1 MSKRLKTSQ
10 NYFIIEDTV
19 TGIEEIREPKLDI
32 IFKNDLGVIH
42 FYDKTTRIH
51 HIAKDDGYTIANTVN
66 GDNGDAAF
74 ANIAALLLY
83 LETNTGDSQN
93 VTVVGFTQRLV
104 IDDTTVL
111 ESDDATEF
119 NIATDA
125 KTFSMP
131 LITAENLG
139 LKYRFRNTGAD
150 GAIAL
155 TLSPNAL
162 DAFHGTVPNAAA
174 DSVAGGAVDK
184 NLVLTKA
191 TANKGDWIEVTAVAL
206 TEWNITGGVGI
217 WASEA

>member
-10 NYFIIEDTV
+10 NYFIVEDTV
-19 TGIEEIREPKLDI
+19 TGIEEIREPKLDV
-32 IFKNDLGVIH
+32 IFKNDLGIIH
-42 FYDKTTRIH
+42 FYDKSTRMH
-51 HIAKDDGYTIANTVN
+51 YRAKDAGYTVANTVN

-93 VTVVGFTQRLV
+93 ITVVGFTQRLV
-104 IDDTTVL
+104 TDDTTVL

-131 LITAENLG
+131 LITSENLG
-139 LKYRFRNTGAD
+139 LKYRFRNNGAD
-150 GAIAL
+150 DAVAL

-162 DAFHGTVPNAAA
+162 DAFHGTIANAAA

-184 NLVLTKA
+184 NFVNTKSG
-191 TANKGDWIEVTAVAL
+191 ANKGDWVEVTAVAL
-206 TEWNITGGVGI
+206 TEWYITGGVGV
-217 WASEA
+217 WASEG

>member
-32 IFKNDLGVIH
+32 IFKNDLGIIH
-42 FYDKTTRIH
+42 FYNKSTRMH
-51 HIAKDDGYTIANTVN
+51 YAVKDAGYTVDNTVN

-74 ANIAALLLY
+74 ANIAALLTY

-93 VTVVGFTQRLV
+93 VTVVGFTQRL
-104 IDDTTVL
+104 ITDDYTVL

-125 KTFSMP
+125 KTFSLP

-150 GAIAL
+150 AAIAL

-162 DAFHGTVPNAAA
+162 DAVHGTVANAAA
-174 DSVAGGAVDK
+174 DSVASGALDK
-184 NLVLTKA
+184 DLVLTLA
-191 TANKGDWIEVTAVAL
+191 TANKGDWIEVTAVSL
-206 TEWNITGGVGI
+206 TEWHITGGVGI

>member
-10 NYFIIEDTV
+10 NYFIVEDTV
-19 TGIEEIREPKLDI
+19 TSIEELREPKNDV
-32 IFKNDLGVIH
+32 IFTNDGGIIH
-42 FYDKTTRIH
+42 FYGKTSRRH
-51 HIAKDDGYTIANTVN
+51 LGVKDDGYTVANTVN
-66 GDNGDAAF
+66 GDNGDAAY

-93 VTVVGFTQRLV
+93 VSVVGFTQLLV
-104 IDDTTVL
+104 TDDTTVL
-111 ESDDATEF
+111 ESHDATEF

-162 DAFHGTVPNAAA
+162 DAFHGTVANAAA

-191 TANKGDWIEVTAVAL
+191 TANKADWIEVTAVAL
-206 TEWNITGGVGI
+206 TEWNITGGIGI